1 MTLPSIRH
9 NYPVLAELR
18 HFNCGGIAPISNEVG
33 AEMLRV
39 PQYYIEHGP
48 APLLAHDES
57 FLRVETARATMARLV
72 GADRDEIAF
81 TTQFSTAIS
90 ILTEGLAWEAG
101 QEIIVTDQ
109 EHPAM
114 LIPLMHAVKRHGL
127 VVHRIVWSH
136 DAEKMLADFRAV
148 LGPKTRLV
156 AMSHV
161 TTDSGAV
168 LPAAEMTKLAQEQ
181 GALVLWDG
189 AHALGQMPVDVHEL
203 GCDFYAI
210 VGYKWLMGPYPTAML
225 YVRRDRLDDIS
236 VTWTGSHATTGAT
249 VTLGPEELEWKPG
262 IARFEYGARVTSWDT
277 AMGVGAACVE
287 SLGVENILAHSRRLG
302 RRFHDGL
309 AAMTGVTIH
318 SPVPERGTGI
328 NCLSLATKDGIEFS
342 RRLREEYQIV
352 QRPALWSTAV
362 RISLAS
368 FIEDDDVDYLL
379 EAIGV
384 IARS

>member
-1 MTLPSIRH
+1 M
-9 NYPVLAELR
+9 LASLR
-18 HFNCGGIAPISNEVG
+18 HFNCGGIAPLSNEVG

-39 PQYYIEHGP
+39 PQHYIEKGP

-57 FLRVETARATMARLV
+57 FLRIETARETMARLL
-72 GADRDEIAF
+72 GADPHEIAF
-81 TTQFSTAIS
+81 TGTFSTAIS
-90 ILTEGLAWEAG
+90 ILTEGLSWEAG
-101 QEIIVTDQ
+101 QEVIVTDQ

-114 LIPLMHAVKRHGL
+114 LIPLMNAVKRHGL
-127 VVHRIVWSH
+127 VVHRIAWSH
-136 DAEKMLADFRAV
+136 DADRMLEDFLKV

-161 TTDSGAV
+161 TTDSGAM
-168 LPAAEMTKLAQEQ
+168 LPAAEMTARAHEQ

-189 AHALGQMPVDVHEL
+189 AHSLGQMPVDVHAL

-225 YVRRDRLDDIS
+225 YVRRDRLEEIA

-249 VTLGPEELEWKPG
+249 VTLGPDELEWKPG
-262 IARFEYGARVTSWDT
+262 VQRFEYGARVYSWDT

-287 SLGVENILAHSRRLG
+287 KLGIENVLAHSRRLG

-309 AAMTGVTIH
+309 AAIPGITIH
-318 SPVPERGTGI
+318 SPEPERGTGI
-328 NCLSLATKDGIEFS
+328 NCLSLDGMEGIELS
-342 RRLREEYQIV
+342 RRLREAFQIV
-352 QRPALWSTAV
+352 QRPALWGKAV

-368 FIEDDDVDYLL
+368 FIEDEDVDYLL
-379 EAIGV
+379 GALETISG
-384 IARS
+384 SSYP